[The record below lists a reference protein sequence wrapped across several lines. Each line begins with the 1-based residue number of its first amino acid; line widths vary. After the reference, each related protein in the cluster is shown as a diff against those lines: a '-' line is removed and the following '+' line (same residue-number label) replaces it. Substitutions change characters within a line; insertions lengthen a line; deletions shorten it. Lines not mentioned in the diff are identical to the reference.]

1 MKRQVDDDSVATC
14 LMDFGLWKD
23 IDILISVFNTT
34 FVCNY
39 RKNLSVNFIKT
50 ICQYAIRS
58 AITLVLAVTLF
69 VTNLF
74 WPAASQAIAQAL
86 PVQTNQPQ
94 TNQSWLTGILQ
105 LALLSVPSELKY
117 TKEHEWVLVE
127 GNIAKIGITD
137 YAQRQLG
144 ETVFVDLP
152 NVGQVFDQGD
162 ELGSIESVK
171 AVGEFY
177 TPVKGEVVE
186 VNEAVAD
193 DPELLNEDPYSD
205 GWLVKI
211 KFSNS
216 SELNALLSSQQ
227 YSDYIKESPE
237 A

>member
-1 MKRQVDDDSVATC
+1 M
-14 LMDFGLWKD
+14 
-23 IDILISVFNTT
+23 
-34 FVCNY
+34 
-39 RKNLSVNFIKT
+39 NFIKT

-58 AITLVLAVTLF
+58 AITLVLAATLF

-144 ETVFVDLP
+144 ETVFVELP

-171 AVGEFY
+171 AVGQFY

-193 DPELLNEDPYSD
+193 DPELLNEDPYGE

-216 SELNALLSSQQ
+216 SELNGLLSSQQ
-227 YSDYIKESPE
+227 YSDYIKESSE

>member
-1 MKRQVDDDSVATC
+1 
-14 LMDFGLWKD
+14 MDFALWKD

-86 PVQTNQPQ
+86 PAQINQPQ
-94 TNQSWLTGILQ
+94 SNQSWLTGILQ
-105 LALLSVPSELKY
+105 LALLNIPSQLKY
-117 TKEHEWVLVE
+117 TKDHEWVLVE
-127 GNIAKIGITD
+127 GNIAKIGITE
-137 YAQRQLG
+137 YAERQFG
-144 ETVFVDLP
+144 ETVFAELP
-152 NVGQVFDQGD
+152 KVGQVFDQGD
-162 ELGSIESVK
+162 ELGTIESVK
-171 AVGEFY
+171 AVAQFY

-186 VNEAVAD
+186 VNQAVAD
-193 DPELLNEDPYSD
+193 EPELLNEDPYGD

-211 KFSNS
+211 RFSDS

-227 YSDYIKESPE
+227 YSDYIKESSE